1 MRAGHRIPILLV
13 LLLIAAPVS
22 GLIVAPNDTSSDG
35 SDVLQVDGFVT
46 TKFASV
52 GTDVSVLA
60 KVRGGGSDTLVTADI
75 LHFRELDPL
84 DTFSGTSPAHPP
96 VVVDT
101 IALQSGGV
109 DEFDPLSTVWEGTYT
124 VPVTASGGVYAASI
138 TAQSGNLRATDDV
151 MQLRELFGEEVSTVL
166 KSIDDTWDV
175 ANPTSQIAG
184 EFTSLQ
190 NVVMTNGGWTQFVD
204 DACRGSGALGSQ
216 ALWDDMIDAG
226 YNQYNMSEGAAFLEE
241 LMNFLDSDD
250 AAASIAFSVA
260 VLLYL
265 DEFPIP
271 RSLGDFED
279 IPPYIAEFD
288 LIENFTRF
296 EGTGDFEAAYDAM
309 TATGEWNNI
318 TTALDNLANNQRQF
332 ESIQTLMRNI
342 AVLSISDHPE
352 AIADGVEAFIG
363 PLLDEDFD
371 NMTAFQRFIIRF
383 VEMADKLEET
393 DIIDTNGDEIPDR
406 ITWQYEKLM
415 ETAEGQAWTAK
426 MTSDSSYV
434 NTAFNEFNSLPEDIL
449 GHVVD
454 AVENP
459 AWNQTGEV
467 LEDFGEWL
475 EHFSGGNI
483 NQGWSSNG
491 YDYENETHY
500 APDEEMPEFMTFEHN
515 MFVTQIYIELDIRDE
530 DENHPAY
537 FRYGVTE
544 SNGQERYTVKLEPV
558 EGGDYPL
565 EYDDWW
571 VSYVGILEIP
581 VFRDQMWE
589 FDDIFSELK
598 DDGILSDSNDAF
610 NMKMELLSQSM
621 IVQMG
626 VEGNDEIFVVSALGV
641 LVDSPQN
648 VLMGEDFTVE
658 AQVYNGVGPVES
670 ADIEVAVLRVSP
682 QAGFDFL
689 NDNGIISSEDDDDDD
704 DGDDGDHHETEEDEG
719 HHHHGDGD
727 YHHDHDDGDDHTH
740 DDADRHHDH
749 DDDDDDVDWGSYYGG
764 YCEWE
769 GNPDDESDV
778 WSCKADES
786 DSEWDTWWY
795 YCELHGEDWHCTDD
809 YGQSGD
815 FENSADEDR
824 WSSSNDD
831 DNHDDGTFYC
841 DNGMEISSYEQYK
854 INNEENDCGDWSDE
868 TAYETYYPCDDGI
881 DGVRLY
887 QVNDGQIDCDDE
899 SDEGVTWFH
908 GANVIIDTRYECE
921 DGSHEIHPSD
931 LNDGYEDCDDASDEQ
946 DDAENNLDKIENL
959 TVSLYGD
966 GVSDQDEDGTND
978 HCYMFDVDVF
988 DGDGNELFND
998 YVMMSSWGSGEVD
1011 LGAYDGTFRKWSVK
1025 GTVLQYPADEPD
1037 TWSDPCDDTV
1047 FDTADVTEE
1056 SHERSFEGAMK
1067 RVITW
1072 LQFGLHHNDEY
1083 EISGEVHYAGYYGT
1097 DDDDY
1102 NVVIMIVDGEETG
1115 PPYTSIDQADDDVL
1129 SDDMYTEFELY
1140 PEEIGPG
1147 YYCIHVELRN
1157 MDDTVVDAISNDEH
1171 CFTIE
1176 EEEEEEEDDE
1186 SDFELSP
1193 ELIDSFFTDGPF
1205 EVVTTVDLI
1214 TDQNGQASLTIS
1226 PSMPGAYM
1234 TIVQAK
1240 ASHGASETLT
1250 GLGGS
1255 ASVVM
1260 NGSLS
1265 ISGMDHVADFSGFPV
1280 YSVDKN
1286 PGDLHAIT
1294 ITPNMPSNVYDEEG
1308 EFEVLF
1314 GYVPLRFDPF
1324 FPDIDN
1330 DSWGEAESFELDFQ
1344 QGDTSRTQ
1352 EIRLPPMAAFGMI
1365 VLKDGELWP
1374 RGMQAGFILASPEEM
1389 ILNGDLGPGQTTN
1402 IALADENAERILA
1415 IAAPQNG
1422 IDPALVDVPTVSDL
1436 LYDVIKSEVIGWSAE
1451 ERRIAC
1457 EYTQEGCPDTET
1469 KYDLDDDEGL
1479 ELFQNLLADM
1489 NSIAWGVGSSADLR
1503 LPLLSSPIDDY
1514 AVLGVAQVGTGSNA
1528 RITSAIATQTA
1539 VPNPDPPEIQTVTV
1553 SFSPANPM
1561 PGDTVQILVVE
1572 KESTQPVEGMSVTLM
1587 NGDAIIAS
1595 EVTGTDGKAS
1605 FEIIAGTL
1613 QFRVSGG
1620 NYVPTSLILIVSD
1633 SGTGLEGG
1641 DELPADSDG
1650 DGVLDSEDAF
1660 PTDSS
1665 ESVDSDG
1672 DGVGDNAD
1680 VFPDDPNESADS
1692 DGDGIGDNADSEG
1705 INAMVA
1711 GAAIGILLFVII
1723 GVVGAIMFLSRSG
1736 DSDMPE
1742 AIDYAAQ
1749 SSWSEPP
1756 SSAPGGGVPSPTVRG
1771 TMRDGYEVVEFP
1783 DGSENWWWR
1792 DPNTGNWNEWKE

>member
-75 LHFRELDPL
+75 LHFREFDPL
-84 DTFSGTSPAHPP
+84 DAFSGASPAHPP

-101 IALQSGGV
+101 IALQSGGA
-109 DEFDPLSTVWEGTYT
+109 DELDPLSTVWEGTYT

-190 NVVMTNGGWTQFVD
+190 NVVVTNGGWTQFVE

-216 ALWDDMIDAG
+216 ALWEDMIDAG

-241 LMNFLDSDD
+241 LMNFLESDD
-250 AAASIAFSVA
+250 AAASIAFHVA

-352 AIADGVEAFIG
+352 AIAEGVEAFIG

-383 VEMADKLEET
+383 FEMADKLEET

-449 GHVVD
+449 GHAVD
-454 AVENP
+454 AIENP

-467 LEDFGEWL
+467 LENFGEWL
-475 EHFSGGNI
+475 GHFSGGELDDEYM
-483 NQGWSSNG
+483 SG

-500 APDEEMPEFMTFEHN
+500 PDYEEIPQFMTFEHN
-515 MFVTQIYIELDIRDE
+515 MFVTQIGIRLSIADS
-530 DENHPAY
+530 DGNHPAY
-537 FRYGVTE
+537 IRYGVTE
-544 SNGQERYTVKLEPV
+544 SNGQERYTVKLEISEDENPEDSWETYTGV
-558 EGGDYPL
+558 
-565 EYDDWW
+565 
-571 VSYVGILEIP
+571 LEIP
-581 VFRDQMWE
+581 VFRDQMWD
-589 FDDIFSELK
+589 FDDIFSELS
-598 DDGILSDSNDAF
+598 DDGILSDSNDEF
-610 NMKMELLSQSM
+610 VLEMKLLSQSM

-689 NDNGIISSEDDDDDD
+689 NDNGIISSEDDDDDE
-704 DGDDGDHHETEEDEG
+704 GDDE
-719 HHHHGDGD
+719 
-727 YHHDHDDGDDHTH
+727 GDD
-740 DDADRHHDH
+740 
-749 DDDDDDVDWGSYYGG
+749 
-764 YCEWE
+764 
-769 GNPDDESDV
+769 
-778 WSCKADES
+778 
-786 DSEWDTWWY
+786 
-795 YCELHGEDWHCTDD
+795 ED
-809 YGQSGD
+809 Y
-815 FENSADEDR
+815 
-824 WSSSNDD
+824 
-831 DNHDDGTFYC
+831 TFYC
-841 DNGMEISSYEQYK
+841 DNGMEIPDYERYK
-854 INNEENDCGDWSDE
+854 INDEENDCGDWSDE
-868 TAYETYYPCDDGI
+868 TPYETYYPCDDGNG
-881 DGVRLY
+881 GVEFYKLN
-887 QVNDGQIDCDDE
+887 NDDFDCDDE
-899 SDEGVTWFH
+899 SDEGVTWFGYASLH
-908 GANVIIDTRYECE
+908 IQTHYVCE
-921 DGSHEIHPSD
+921 DGSHELSSHD
-931 LNDGYEDCDDASDEQ
+931 LNDGYDDCDDASDEEP
-946 DDAENNLDKIENL
+946 DAENNLDKYDNVTL
-959 TVSLYGD
+959 SLDGD
-966 GVSDQDEDGTND
+966 GVFDDDDDGTND
-978 HCYMFDVDVF
+978 YCYMFDVDVF
-988 DGDGNELFND
+988 DREGNERFNG
-998 YVMMSSWGSGEVD
+998 YIPMSEWGYGEDVD
-1011 LGAYDGTFRKWSVK
+1011 LGEYDERFRKYSVE
-1025 GTVLQYPADEPD
+1025 GTLLQYPADEPAD

-1047 FDTADVTEE
+1047 FDTGDVTDE
-1056 SHERSFEGAMK
+1056 SIERSFEGSLM
-1067 RVITW
+1067 RVIRDMNW
-1072 LQFGLHHNDEY
+1072 DFEEDEG
-1083 EISGEVHYAGYYGT
+1083 ELSGIRGGVSYDSVW
-1097 DDDDY
+1097 DDDESY
-1102 NVVIMIVDGEETG
+1102 NVLVMIVDGNETG
-1115 PPYTSIDQADDDVL
+1115 PSYTSFEQMDYDVGQDD
-1129 SDDMYTEFELY
+1129 YNTEFELD
-1140 PEEIGPG
+1140 INDLDPG
-1147 YYCIHVELRN
+1147 YYCIHVDLRN
-1157 MDDTVVDAISNDEH
+1157 MDDTVVDAISTSTDEN

-1176 EEEEEEEDDE
+1176 EEEEDEESDE
-1186 SDFELSP
+1186 SDLELSP

-1226 PSMPGAYM
+1226 PSTPGAYM

-1240 ASHGASETLT
+1240 VAQGASETLT

-1265 ISGMDHVADFSGFPV
+1265 IGGMDHVADFSGFPV

-1308 EFEVLF
+1308 EFDVLF

-1324 FPDIDN
+1324 FPDIDP
-1330 DSWGEAESFELDFQ
+1330 DSDLWGEGDSFELEFQ

-1402 IALADENAERILA
+1402 IALANENAERILA
-1415 IAAPQNG
+1415 IATPQNG

-1436 LYDVIKSEVIGWSAE
+1436 LYDVIKSEVIGWTPE
-1451 ERRIAC
+1451 ESRIAC
-1457 EYTQEGCPDTET
+1457 EHKFNPDLDEEDECPRNS
-1469 KYDLDDDEGL
+1469 KYDLDDEEGL
-1479 ELFQNLLADM
+1479 ELFQDLLADM

-1553 SFSPANPM
+1553 SFSPTNPK

-1587 NGDAIIAS
+1587 NGDVIIAS
-1595 EVTGTDGKAS
+1595 EVTDTEGKAA

-1641 DELPADSDG
+1641 DELPVDSDG

-1723 GVVGAIMFLSRSG
+1723 GVVAAIMFLSRAG

-1771 TMRDGYEVVEFP
+1771 SMRDGYEVVEYP
-1783 DGSENWWWR
+1783 DGSGNWWWR
-1792 DPNTGNWNEWKE
+1792 DPNTGTWNEWT